1 MLKVNDRNKMRNKRK
16 LRIKEK
22 VKGTVERPRLC
33 VYKSLKY
40 IYAQLI
46 DDSDGRTLVCASTI
60 DKDCKVK
67 ANNVGAA
74 KGVGMMIAK
83 RALENGIDT
92 VVFDRNGYIY
102 RGRIKALADA
112 ARKEGLNF

>member
-33 VYKSLKY
+33 VYKSLKH

-46 DDSDGRTLVCASTI
+46 DDSEGRTLVCASTI
-60 DKDCKVK
+60 DKDCKVR
-67 ANNVGAA
+67 ANNVEAA
-74 KGVGMMIAK
+74 KGVGMMVAK

>member
-74 KGVGMMIAK
+74 EGVGMMIAK